1 MDREAVVAGQFYPG
15 SEDALEQQLRDFID
29 EEAEKEEVLGVVSPH
44 AGYTYSGKVAGAV
57 YSRMAPAETFII
69 LGPNHTGRG
78 RPFSIMTDGK
88 WKTPLGSVEVDSDL
102 AKGILFESRNLEDDE
117 KAHSYEHSLEV
128 QLPFLQYSKRR
139 FRFVPIILSPAALSI
154 YEEIGEAI
162 ARVIKSKKTKT
173 IVIASSDMTHYESRK
188 SAEEKDKEAIKA
200 ILELN
205 EGKLLEKVRELDIS
219 MCGCAP
225 VATTLVA
232 CKELGAKKAELIQY
246 MTSGDT
252 SGDYSAVVGYA
263 GIVIK
268 R

>member
-15 SEDALEQQLRDFID
+15 SEEALEKQIKGFID
-29 EEAEKEEVLGVVSPH
+29 EEAEREEVRGVVSPH
-44 AGYTYSGKVAGAV
+44 AGYIYSGKVAGAV
-57 YSRMAPAETFII
+57 YSRIVPVETFIL

-78 RPFSIMTDGK
+78 SPFSIMTDGT
-88 WKTPLGSVEVDSDL
+88 WKTPLGSVEIDSDM
-102 AKGILFESRNLEDDE
+102 AKGILSESQNLEDDE

-128 QLPFLQYSKRR
+128 QLPFLQYLKRD
-139 FRFVPIILSPAALSI
+139 FCFVPIILSPAALSI
-154 YEEIGEAI
+154 YREIGEAI
-162 ARVIKSKKTKT
+162 ARVIKTKKTKT
-173 IVIASSDMTHYESRK
+173 IVIASSDMTHYESQK

-200 ILELN
+200 ILELD
-205 EGKLLEKVRELDIS
+205 EGKLLEKVKGLNIS
-219 MCGCAP
+219 MCGYAP

-232 CKELGAKKAELIQY
+232 CKELGAEKAELIQY

-263 GIVIK
+263 GIII

>member
-15 SEDALEQQLRDFID
+15 SEEALKKQIKGFID
-29 EEAEKEEVLGVVSPH
+29 EEVGREEVLGIVSPH
-44 AGYTYSGKVAGAV
+44 AGYIYSGKVAGVV
-57 YSRMAPAETFII
+57 YSRIVPAETFIL

-78 RPFSIMTDGK
+78 RPFALMADGV
-88 WKTPLGSVEVDSDL
+88 WKTPLGSVEIDSGM
-102 AKGILFESRNLEDDE
+102 AKEILSESRNLEEDE

-128 QLPFLQYSKRR
+128 QLPFLQYLKRD
-139 FRFVPIILSPAALSI
+139 FRFVPIILSHAALSV
-154 YEEIGEAI
+154 YREIGKTI
-162 ARVIKSKKTKT
+162 ARVIKLKQAKT
-173 IVIASSDMTHYESRK
+173 IIIASSDMTHYEPQK

-205 EGKLLEKVRELDIS
+205 EEKLLERVRDLDIS
-219 MCGCAP
+219 MCGYAP
-225 VATTLVA
+225 VAVTLIA

-263 GIVIK
+263 GVII